1 MYRKKLFLESVHKLG
16 LGPEKENTVISLFE
30 ATLDPNDNDEID
42 MLGDENPSDMQDA
55 LSGEIDEKP
64 EGSALKEPSEEVSVN
79 KQEIQRIIEKLDSML
94 EPFRMANVHQH
105 HLPNTPNGTRMM
117 VELEYRLHEF
127 KLGGEYHD
135 MRQAMQMMSWE
146 VIQFNKADDPAEAW
160 KLQFNPGAVQT
171 KKYNAITMIRQ
182 YMQRIDRNLEA
193 IKETV
198 GII

>member
-30 ATLDPNDNDEID
+30 ATHEDEPNFIA
-42 MLGDENPSDMQDA
+42 DENPSDMQDA
-55 LSGEIDEKP
+55 ISGEVDEQT
-64 EGSALKEPSEEVSVN
+64 EGSAFDAQNDEDNEN
-79 KQEIQRIIEKLDSML
+79 KQEIHRIIEKLDSML
-94 EPFRMANVHQH
+94 EPFRTANVHQH

-117 VELEYRLHEF
+117 MELGYRLTDF
-127 KLGGEYHD
+127 DLGGEYHD
-135 MRQAMQMMSWE
+135 MRKAMQMMSWE

-160 KLQFNPGAVQT
+160 KLQFNPGAVQS
-171 KKYNAITMIRQ
+171 KKYNAITMIHQ
-182 YMQRIDRNLEA
+182 YMQRIDSNLEA